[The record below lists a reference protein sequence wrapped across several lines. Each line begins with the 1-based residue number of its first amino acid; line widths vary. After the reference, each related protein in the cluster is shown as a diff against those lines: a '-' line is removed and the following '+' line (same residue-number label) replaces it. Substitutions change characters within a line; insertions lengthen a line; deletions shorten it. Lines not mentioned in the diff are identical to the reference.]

1 MGFQAEVGI
10 RRRHF
15 ARALAVAAIA
25 GGAMALVPAG
35 AGAASTTCSATALRV
50 GSVSTPTANAAGDPC
65 RTAASGTKK
74 GFGAYDS
81 LRVLGGATTATDN
94 SGSASADILR
104 IDDAT
109 SGLTSV
115 RVLPSD
121 ANVSCVNGK
130 PTVVGG
136 SSIVATEA
144 TSELTTPDA
153 LRTPVTVPGLV
164 YVNEADQGRHETTYR
179 ALRIATPDGD
189 VVAGESTAGYTGN
202 PC

>member
-1 MGFQAEVGI
+1 
-10 RRRHF
+10 
-15 ARALAVAAIA
+15 
-25 GGAMALVPAG
+25 
-35 AGAASTTCSATALRV
+35 
-50 GSVSTPTANAAGDPC
+50 
-65 RTAASGTKK
+65 
-74 GFGAYDS
+74 
-81 LRVLGGATTATDN
+81 
-94 SGSASADILR
+94 
-104 IDDAT
+104 
-109 SGLTSV
+109 V

-136 SSIVATEA
+136 SSIVGTEA

-164 YVNEADQGRHETTYR
+164 YVNETDKGQHETTYR
-179 ALRIATPDGD
+179 ALRVATPGGD